1 MSTYVLHSSQSG
13 VLEGV
18 NIHEALNKYVINVA
32 MHKQLG
38 DTVNKFE
45 NAGELVG
52 VVLMEFPSLEKMLMS
67 LGHIDEFVNVS
78 LNTM

>member
-1 MSTYVLHSSQSG
+1 
-13 VLEGV
+13 
-18 NIHEALNKYVINVA
+18 

-38 DTVNKFE
+38 DTINKFE

-67 LGHIDEFVNVS
+67 LGHIDEFINVS